1 MRLLKCVLATGLC
14 WGLSC
19 ASQVYAQ
26 RADDPIQLTAD
37 FNEAGDLVVKAEK
50 RRLGTYSAAID
61 FQNVQNLT
69 VPSRYRVAIRSSG
82 PLIVLKSRGYSQSTH
97 CGWKSVFVLGD
108 RSAKPDTSF
117 IYRLPFSPARGA
129 TEVRFAQ
136 EDKSLFFHT
145 APPKN
150 WAAFC
155 FFLNRGDTVYAIRKG
170 LVVEIKEQGTSETGK
185 PGVVYTSDHNYVQ
198 VEHADGTIATYN
210 VLEPGSVCVKLG
222 DTVYPDTP
230 LALVGSFD
238 GTQYR
243 VALTL
248 HYITDRIFAKGNAYS
263 YEHAFESVFINP
275 VFATADGNRM
285 LVSQNRYTAVVAPEL
300 ITKEMTKREMKART
314 EK

>member
-14 WGLSC
+14 WALSG

-50 RRLGTYSAAID
+50 SRLGTYSAAID

-82 PLIVLKSRGYSQSTH
+82 PLIVLKNRGYSQSTH
-97 CGWKSVFVLGD
+97 CGWKSIFVLGD

-117 IYRLPFSPARGA
+117 IYRLPCSPARGA
-129 TEVRFAQ
+129 TQVRFAQ

-248 HYITDRIFAKGNAYS
+248 HYIADRVFEKGNAYS
-263 YEHAFESVFINP
+263 YERAFESIFINP

>member
-1 MRLLKCVLATGLC
+1 MRPRTTETGCLML
-14 WGLSC
+14 GGGEFVRALS
-19 ASQVYAQ
+19 
-26 RADDPIQLTAD
+26 
-37 FNEAGDLVVKAEK
+37 
-50 RRLGTYSAAID
+50 RRLADG
-61 FQNVQNLT
+61 
-69 VPSRYRVAIRSSG
+69 
-82 PLIVLKSRGYSQSTH
+82 
-97 CGWKSVFVLGD
+97 
-108 RSAKPDTSF
+108 
-117 IYRLPFSPARGA
+117 GA
-129 TEVRFAQ
+129 
-136 EDKSLFFHT
+136 
-145 APPKN
+145 
-150 WAAFC
+150 
-155 FFLNRGDTVYAIRKG
+155 
-170 LVVEIKEQGTSETGK
+170 
-185 PGVVYTSDHNYVQ
+185 Q

>member
-1 MRLLKCVLATGLC
+1 MRT
-14 WGLSC
+14 
-19 ASQVYAQ
+19 
-26 RADDPIQLTAD
+26 
-37 FNEAGDLVVKAEK
+37 E
-50 RRLGTYSAAID
+50 
-61 FQNVQNLT
+61 
-69 VPSRYRVAIRSSG
+69 
-82 PLIVLKSRGYSQSTH
+82 PL
-97 CGWKSVFVLGD
+97 
-108 RSAKPDTSF
+108 P
-117 IYRLPFSPARGA
+117 
-129 TEVRFAQ
+129 
-136 EDKSLFFHT
+136 
-145 APPKN
+145 
-150 WAAFC
+150 
-155 FFLNRGDTVYAIRKG
+155 
-170 LVVEIKEQGTSETGK
+170 
-185 PGVVYTSDHNYVQ
+185 
-198 VEHADGTIATYN
+198 TYN

-238 GTQYR
+238 RDANTR

>member
-14 WGLSC
+14 WGLSG

-185 PGVVYTSDHNYVQ
+185 P
-198 VEHADGTIATYN
+198 
-210 VLEPGSVCVKLG
+210 
-222 DTVYPDTP
+222 
-230 LALVGSFD
+230 
-238 GTQYR
+238 
-243 VALTL
+243 
-248 HYITDRIFAKGNAYS
+248 
-263 YEHAFESVFINP
+263 
-275 VFATADGNRM
+275 
-285 LVSQNRYTAVVAPEL
+285 
-300 ITKEMTKREMKART
+300 
-314 EK
+314 

>member
-1 MRLLKCVLATGLC
+1 M
-14 WGLSC
+14 
-19 ASQVYAQ
+19 
-26 RADDPIQLTAD
+26 
-37 FNEAGDLVVKAEK
+37 
-50 RRLGTYSAAID
+50 
-61 FQNVQNLT
+61 
-69 VPSRYRVAIRSSG
+69 
-82 PLIVLKSRGYSQSTH
+82 
-97 CGWKSVFVLGD
+97 
-108 RSAKPDTSF
+108 
-117 IYRLPFSPARGA
+117 
-129 TEVRFAQ
+129 
-136 EDKSLFFHT
+136 
-145 APPKN
+145 
-150 WAAFC
+150 
-155 FFLNRGDTVYAIRKG
+155 
-170 LVVEIKEQGTSETGK
+170 
-185 PGVVYTSDHNYVQ
+185 Q

-275 VFATADGNRM
+275 VFATAHGNRM

>member
-1 MRLLKCVLATGLC
+1 MR
-14 WGLSC
+14 
-19 ASQVYAQ
+19 
-26 RADDPIQLTAD
+26 
-37 FNEAGDLVVKAEK
+37 F
-50 RRLGTYSAAID
+50 
-61 FQNVQNLT
+61 
-69 VPSRYRVAIRSSG
+69 
-82 PLIVLKSRGYSQSTH
+82 
-97 CGWKSVFVLGD
+97 
-108 RSAKPDTSF
+108 
-117 IYRLPFSPARGA
+117 ARGWWSKL
-129 TEVRFAQ
+129 R
-136 EDKSLFFHT
+136 SR
-145 APPKN
+145 APQK
-150 WAAFC
+150 
-155 FFLNRGDTVYAIRKG
+155 
-170 LVVEIKEQGTSETGK
+170 
-185 PGVVYTSDHNYVQ
+185 Q
-198 VEHADGTIATYN
+198 VSPELSI
-210 VLEPGSVCVKLG
+210 SVCVKLG

>member
-14 WGLSC
+14 WGLSG

-136 EDKSLFFHT
+136 GRINLYSSIPLPEKIGLHSVFPESRRYRLCDSQGWWSKLRSR
-145 APPKN
+145 APK
-150 WAAFC
+150 
-155 FFLNRGDTVYAIRKG
+155 
-170 LVVEIKEQGTSETGK
+170 ETGK